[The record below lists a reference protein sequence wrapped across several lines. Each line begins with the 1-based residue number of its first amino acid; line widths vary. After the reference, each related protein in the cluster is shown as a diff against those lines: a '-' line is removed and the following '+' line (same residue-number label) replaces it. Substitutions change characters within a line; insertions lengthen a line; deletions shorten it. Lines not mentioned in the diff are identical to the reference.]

1 MASKSEKKDLPKKI
15 YYSSKILEFKN
26 NATKIWGVMRE
37 LIGKIRNNESSLPK
51 KLVIEKKE
59 KEITE
64 IKDIAQLFY
73 KCFNNIF

>member
-51 KLVIEKKE
+51 KYVIEKK
-59 KEITE
+59 K
-64 IKDIAQLFY
+64 K
-73 KCFNNIF
+73 K